1 MAEHWQD
8 HYQRW
13 TKFANLD
20 PELRAQLDSLRDDP
34 HTLEDC
40 FARQIEFGTGGMR
53 GELGP
58 GINRI
63 NLYTVRKASAGL
75 ARYVIG
81 HGKAAMDAGVAIA
94 YDSRHKSRAFAV
106 EAATVLGWHG
116 IRVHVFDRLCP
127 TPLLSFAVRH
137 LGAFAGIVITASHNP
152 PEYNGYKVYG
162 ADGGQITPATAEA
175 LLKHMEEAGD
185 ELRIATADEPSLRE
199 SGLLRTIGS
208 ELLQA
213 YLERLQSCRIP
224 PAAPLAAG
232 DPVRIVFTPLHGTT
246 YEAITKG
253 LDAFGYRHV
262 TIVREQADPDPS
274 FSTVSSPN
282 PEEHQAFRLAIQY
295 ARKDGA
301 DLILGTD
308 PDGDRLGVA
317 VKNHQGD
324 YVVLTGNQTGALLLH
339 YLLSQKR
346 QNGALPANGVV
357 LKTIVTS
364 EMGRAI
370 ASDFGL
376 VTVDTL
382 TGFKYIGEKIGEF
395 EKTGAYAFQFGYE
408 ESCGFLLADF
418 VRDKD
423 AVQAALFMADACA
436 FHKSEGRSLYDVLLQ
451 LFATY
456 GYYMEDLHAM
466 TCKGKDGM
474 AKMASILSHLRSRP
488 LTEIAEKKVTAVE
501 DYLAGER
508 RDVAA
513 GTTALLTFPQTD
525 TLKYV
530 LDDDSWFCVRPSGTE
545 PKIKLY
551 FGVKGASLEEAGKK
565 LAALKQAVVHL
576 LENR

>member
-1 MAEHWQD
+1 MTEHWQD

-13 TKFANLD
+13 TTFAHLD

-81 HGKAAMDAGVAIA
+81 HGQAAMDAGVAIA
-94 YDSRHKSRAFAV
+94 YDSRHKSRTFAV
-106 EAATVLGWHG
+106 EAANVLGWHG

-199 SGLLRTIGS
+199 SGLLRPIGG

-213 YLERLQSCRIP
+213 YLERLKSCRIP
-224 PAAPLAAG
+224 PAVQPAAG

-253 LDAFGYRHV
+253 LDAFDYRHV
-262 TIVREQADPDPS
+262 TVVREQADPDPS

-282 PEEHQAFRLAIQY
+282 PEEHQAFHLAIQY
-295 ARKDGA
+295 ARKTGA

-346 QNGALPANGVV
+346 KNGALPANGVV

-436 FHKSEGRSLYDVLLQ
+436 FHKSEGRSLYDALLQ

-474 AKMASILSHLRSRP
+474 ANMASILSHLRSRP
-488 LTEIAEKKVTAVE
+488 LTEISGKKVTAVE

-513 GTTALLTFPQTD
+513 GTTALLTFPKTD

-530 LDDDSWFCVRPSGTE
+530 LDDESWFCVRPSGTE

-551 FGVKGASLEEAGKK
+551 FGVKGASLEDAEKK
-565 LAALKQAVVHL
+565 LAALKQAVAHL

>member
-1 MAEHWQD
+1 MTEHWQD

-13 TKFANLD
+13 TTFAHLD

-40 FARQIEFGTGGMR
+40 FARPIAFGTGGMR

-75 ARYVIG
+75 ARYVTA

-94 YDSRHKSRAFAV
+94 YDSRHKSRTFAV
-106 EAATVLGWHG
+106 EAASVLGWHG
-116 IRVHVFDRLCP
+116 IRVHLFDRLCP

-137 LGAFAGIVITASHNP
+137 VGAFAGIVITASHNP
-152 PEYNGYKVYG
+152 PEYNGFKVYG

-175 LLKHMEEAGD
+175 LLTHMEEAGD
-185 ELRIATADEPSLRE
+185 ELRIAAADEQALRA
-199 SGLLRTIGS
+199 SGLLRTISG

-213 YLERLQSCRIP
+213 YLERLESCRIP
-224 PAAPLAAG
+224 PAVQSAG

-262 TIVREQADPDPS
+262 TVVREQADPDPS

-295 ARKDGA
+295 AKKDGA
-301 DLILGTD
+301 DLILATD

-317 VKNHQGD
+317 VKHPQGD

-346 QNGALPANGVV
+346 RSGALPANGVV

-376 VTVDTL
+376 ATVDTL
-382 TGFKYIGEKIGEF
+382 TGFKYIGEKLGEF
-395 EKTGAYAFQFGYE
+395 EKTGAYTFQFGYE
-408 ESCGFLLADF
+408 ESCGFLIADF

-423 AVQAALFMADACA
+423 AVQAALFMADVCA
-436 FHKSEGRSLYDVLLQ
+436 FHKAEGRSLYDALLQ

-456 GYYMEDLHAM
+456 GYYMEDLHAI
-466 TCKGKDGM
+466 TCRGRDGM
-474 AKMASILSHLRSRP
+474 AAMASILSRLRSRP
-488 LTEIAEKKVTAVE
+488 LTEIAGKKVTVVE

-508 RDVAA
+508 RDVAL
-513 GTTALLTFPQTD
+513 GTTALLTFPKTD
-525 TLKYV
+525 ALKYV
-530 LDDDSWFCVRPSGTE
+530 LDDASWFCVRPSGTE

-551 FGVKGASLEEAGKK
+551 VGVKGTSLEEAEKK
-565 LAALKQAVVHL
+565 LASLKQAVGHL
-576 LENR
+576 LKTP